1 MWKIRVDFSVCLD
14 SVAVNTDYEWITGWI
29 SVRFQMCIKAFTLH
43 AIVVKNW
50 RDSAVIKGAML

>member
-1 MWKIRVDFSVCLD
+1 MDFSVCLD
-14 SVAVNTDYEWITGWI
+14 SVAVNTDYEWITEWI

-50 RDSAVIKGAML
+50 RDNAVIKGAML